1 MANLDTLCVDS
12 VDSQERER
20 ERVLFVMNQF
30 RGSLMANQI
39 KAKKTKNKKTN
50 AVYRKQQN

>member
-30 RGSLMANQI
+30 RGSLTANQI
-39 KAKKTKNKKTN
+39 KAKKKTKTN